1 MSPHSSP
8 PDVRTAALKWSGPAL
23 AALGLFAVAALTFI
37 PALRESPLTRWILTE
52 TLAPARVLP
61 LIGLGAAF
69 GLIGARAFVAALLLL
84 AIGIAGG
91 LFAEDWLLWVL
102 DTVPRAGTHLFLT
115 GPISYLAA
123 GAALVFSARVRS
135 YVTPA
140 TAAIFGAML
149 GLTIRLTDPSL
160 HEPAFTWTPVL
171 IAFWIVAA
179 VSLPLRSFWRGWFP
193 IFGRIL
199 GSWLRRTAVEQA
211 DGQPLVPQR
220 RLPAPPTAGTPESQ
234 ELTRLPDND
243 RRVPGLDRF
252 QDQPGP
258 GVPPDDLRQ

>member
-1 MSPHSSP
+1 
-8 PDVRTAALKWSGPAL
+8 VRTAALKWSGPAL

>member
-1 MSPHSSP
+1 
-8 PDVRTAALKWSGPAL
+8 VRTAALKWSGPAL

-37 PALRESPLTRWILTE
+37 PALRESPLTRWILRE

-69 GLIGARAFVAALLLL
+69 GLIGARAFVAALVLL

-199 GSWLRRTAVEQA
+199 GSWLLAIGLLYGGA
-211 DGQPLVPQR
+211 SLVPQR

>member
-69 GLIGARAFVAALLLL
+69 GLIGARAFVAALVLL

-171 IAFWIVAA
+171 MAFWIVAA

-199 GSWLRRTAVEQA
+199 GSWLLAIGLLYGGA
-211 DGQPLVPQR
+211 SLVPQR

>member
-1 MSPHSSP
+1 M
-8 PDVRTAALKWSGPAL
+8 RTAALTWSGPAL

-37 PALRESPLTRWILTE
+37 PALRESPLARWVLME
-52 TLAPARVLP
+52 TLAPASVLP
-61 LIGLGAAF
+61 LVGLGAAF
-69 GLIGARAFVAALLLL
+69 GLIGARAFVAALVLL

-102 DTVPRAGTHLFLT
+102 DTVPREGTHLFLT

-171 IAFWIVAA
+171 MAFWIVAA

-199 GSWLRRTAVEQA
+199 GSWLLAIGLLYGGA
-211 DGQPLVPQR
+211 SLVPQR
-220 RLPAPPTAGTPESQ
+220 RLLAPPTAGTPESQ
-234 ELTRLPDND
+234 EVTPLPDND

>member
-1 MSPHSSP
+1 
-8 PDVRTAALKWSGPAL
+8 VRTAALKWSGPAL

-52 TLAPARVLP
+52 ALAPARVLP

-179 VSLPLRSFWRGWFP
+179 VSLPLRSFWRGWFQ

-199 GSWLRRTAVEQA
+199 GSWLLAIGLLYGGA
-211 DGQPLVPQR
+211 SLVPQR

>member
-1 MSPHSSP
+1 
-8 PDVRTAALKWSGPAL
+8 VRTAALTWSGPAL

-37 PALRESPLTRWILTE
+37 PALRESPLARWVLTE

-69 GLIGARAFVAALLLL
+69 GLIGVRVFIASLLLF
-84 AIGIAGG
+84 AFGIAGG

-102 DTVPRAGTHLFLT
+102 DTVPREATHLFLT

-199 GSWLRRTAVEQA
+199 GSWLLAIGLLYGGA
-211 DGQPLVPQR
+211 SLVPQR

>member
-1 MSPHSSP
+1 M
-8 PDVRTAALKWSGPAL
+8 RTAALKWSGPAL

-37 PALRESPLTRWILTE
+37 PALRESPLTRWILRE

-199 GSWLRRTAVEQA
+199 GSWLLAIGLLYGGA
-211 DGQPLVPQR
+211 SLVPQR